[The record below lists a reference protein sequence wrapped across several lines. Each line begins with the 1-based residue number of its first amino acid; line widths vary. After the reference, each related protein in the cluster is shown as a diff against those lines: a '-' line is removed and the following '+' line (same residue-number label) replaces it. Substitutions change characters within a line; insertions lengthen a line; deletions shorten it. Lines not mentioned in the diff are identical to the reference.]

1 MRSRSPLRKRSLSPY
16 SRDPQED
23 FNRGGLTPIRDE
35 QSSQQSAERIQ
46 YDRDGNPNPELGHV
60 PLRVQQSPYNHA
72 DGMDVDHDDR
82 GPIRFHI
89 RSQAPAPA
97 ATRPGRLFGFDEN
110 VNQERANM
118 IAAAMSTPKPAQA
131 NRQPLANAQS
141 SNIQGSNAQN
151 ILQVNTNMNG
161 NKVPEKGDTGLV
173 VEDPYFVLGISE
185 FSTED
190 E

>member
-1 MRSRSPLRKRSLSPY
+1 
-16 SRDPQED
+16 
-23 FNRGGLTPIRDE
+23 
-35 QSSQQSAERIQ
+35 
-46 YDRDGNPNPELGHV
+46 
-60 PLRVQQSPYNHA
+60 
-72 DGMDVDHDDR
+72 
-82 GPIRFHI
+82 
-89 RSQAPAPA
+89 
-97 ATRPGRLFGFDEN
+97 
-110 VNQERANM
+110 M